1 MRNIKILFMFV
12 ILAGYG
18 KSLFGASYIGLFNG
32 NINQEFLT
40 YTDIQKEDTENLKGN
55 TFGLELGYFLTNS
68 MAIEVGYTDLQFKN
82 QEVIG
87 DSFTFQS
94 DIKGSLINYGFRWYL
109 AEYLNFRLGVNRS
122 KIQPNYE
129 TSGSLKV
136 RDKEITEVSQY
147 YGVGVGMTFSKMQ
160 VYLDW
165 ISYPNEDGENGSAYN
180 TGLKLFF

>member
-1 MRNIKILFMFV
+1 MRNIKILFKFI
-12 ILAGYG
+12 ILTGY
-18 KSLFGASYIGLFNG
+18 SLNLYAASYIGLFNG
-32 NINQEFLT
+32 NITQEFLT
-40 YTDIQKEDTENLKGN
+40 YSNIQKEDTETLKGN

-68 MAIEVGYTDLQFKN
+68 MAIEFGYTDLQFKN
-82 QEVIG
+82 QDVSG

-94 DIKGSLINYGFRWYL
+94 DLKGSLINYGFRWYL

-129 TSGSLKV
+129 TTGDLSVK
-136 RDKEITEVSQY
+136 DKEINEVSQY
-147 YGVGVGMTFSKMQ
+147 YGVGIGMTFTKMQ
-160 VYLDW
+160 VYFDW